1 MKICT
6 KCNRKWPDEFV
17 CCPMCG
23 VEDLVSDTPIMSSN
37 VENEC
42 VCGVGDL
49 VSDTPETKQ
58 YHYVTRTNDN
68 KDITKI
74 LQNK

>member
-37 VENEC
+37 VENE
-42 VCGVGDL
+42 
-49 VSDTPETKQ
+49 
-58 YHYVTRTNDN
+58 
-68 KDITKI
+68 
-74 LQNK
+74 

>member
-23 VEDLVSDTPIMSSN
+23 VEDLVSDTP
-37 VENEC
+37 
-42 VCGVGDL
+42 
-49 VSDTPETKQ
+49 ETKQ

-74 LQNK
+74 LQTK